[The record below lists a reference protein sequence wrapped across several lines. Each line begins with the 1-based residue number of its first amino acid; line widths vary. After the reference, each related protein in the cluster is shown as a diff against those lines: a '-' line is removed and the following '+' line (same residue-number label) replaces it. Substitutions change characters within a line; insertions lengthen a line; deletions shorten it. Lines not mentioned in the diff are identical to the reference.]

1 MTEVTEPKGT
11 KFGMDAQAQ
20 QIFVRIFKALPAKP
34 NTTIRLFNRVEYYSA
49 HGEDAIFVAKEVFK
63 TTSACKSIGVA
74 PNEIDGVILNKARF
88 ESLVKEL
95 LLVKQYR
102 VEVYINK
109 GTSKNQDWTVE
120 YKGSPGNLTQFEE
133 ILFGNTDIAVRASI
147 MAVKLGT
154 EGKSKVVGVSVMDT
168 VTTTIF
174 VSEFAD
180 DDSFSDLEALVVTNA
195 PKECLV
201 IEGGGNKDFQSVK
214 RLMERNDVLVT
225 SRKKGDFS
233 TDSLIQDLNSLLK
246 FKKGQQENAQAL
258 PETSLE
264 QAMSATAALIKYL
277 DLTSDASSIG
287 QFSVKQLE
295 RSRYLKLDAAVIK
308 ALNIDPPPGS
318 STIVGGA
325 VTSVLGLLD
334 RCRTPQGHRLI
345 AQWVRQ
351 PLKDLALIK
360 ERHDI
365 VEQLVKDSDLRS
377 ALSEDHLRRIPDLEQ
392 LSKKLT
398 RKNAGLQDCYKV
410 YMCMLNLP
418 VLIARLTEA
427 DGCSAMKAM
436 IIEPLREATNDM
448 DKFQQMVEQTI
459 DLEATDTGDFLV
471 KSDFDQELKE
481 LRQTMEKLKSKIEN
495 LLNKVADDLN
505 MDAGKNIKLEST
517 QQQGFYFRISLKDEP
532 ILRNNKTYEVFESI
546 KAGVKFRN
554 DKLTELNDD
563 YIATR
568 ERYEKQQQ
576 SVVTEIMTIAAGYSN
591 PIKVIASTIA
601 ILDVLTSFAVTAI
614 QAQTTFVRPEML
626 DSETG
631 VINIEQARHPCLE
644 AQPDVHFIA
653 NDAKFKRDES
663 QFFIITGPNMGGK
676 STYMKSIGVCVFMAH
691 IGSFVPCDKASISV
705 IDCLLARV
713 GADDSQAKGVS
724 TFMMEMVETATILR
738 TATCNSLIIIDELG
752 RGTSTYDGRGVAWS
766 IAEYI
771 AKEIKAYCLF
781 ATHFHEIT
789 RIAEEVPTVKNY
801 HVTALVEKDNVTFLY
816 SVKPGICDQSFG
828 IHVAK
833 MVRFPE
839 EIIEFARAKQI
850 ELEDGE
856 NIEFE
861 GYNSADEKRKIKA
874 EGEKLIAGFIE
885 KCKTL
890 DESLPEDDLKKQIE
904 TYKSE
909 VLEKKNPYIAAL
921 LTSA

>member
-11 KFGMDAQAQ
+11 RFGMDAVAQ
-20 QIFVRIFKALPAKP
+20 QIFVRMFKGLPEKP
-34 NTTIRLFNRVEYYSA
+34 STTIRLFNRVDYYSA
-49 HGEDAIFVAKEVFK
+49 HGEDAIFVANEVFK
-63 TTSACKSIGVA
+63 TTSACKSIGVE
-74 PNEIDGVILNKARF
+74 PNQIDGVILNKARF
-88 ESLVKEL
+88 ESIIKEL
-95 LLVKQYR
+95 LLVKRYR
-102 VEVYINK
+102 VEVYINN
-109 GTSKNQDWTVE
+109 GTNRNQDWTVE
-120 YKGSPGNLTQFEE
+120 YKGSPGNLTQFED
-133 ILFGNTDIAVRASI
+133 ILFANSDIAVRASI

-154 EGKSKVVGVSVMDT
+154 EGKSKIVGVSVIDT

-174 VSEFAD
+174 LSEFPD

-195 PKECLV
+195 PKECLL
-201 IEGGGNKDFQSVK
+201 IEGGGSTEFQTLK
-214 RLMERNDVLVT
+214 RLMDRNDVLVT
-225 SRKKGDFS
+225 SRKKSDFS

-246 FKKGQQENAQAL
+246 FNKGQQENAQAL
-258 PETSLE
+258 PETSME
-264 QAMSATAALIKYL
+264 HAMSSTAALIKYL

-295 RSRYLKLDAAVIK
+295 LSRYLKLDAAVIK
-308 ALNIDPPPGS
+308 ALNIDPPPGTS
-318 STIVGGA
+318 SAVGGVA
-325 VTSVLGLLD
+325 TSILGLLD

-351 PLKDLALIK
+351 PLKDLSLIK

-410 YMCMLNLP
+410 YMCMLHLP
-418 VLIARLTEA
+418 SLTNALTKA
-427 DGCSAMKAM
+427 DGCSAMDAM
-436 IIEPLREATNDM
+436 IIEPLKESINDM

-459 DLEATDTGDFLV
+459 DLEATDSGDYLV
-471 KSDFDQELKE
+471 RASFDEELKE
-481 LRQTMEKLKSKIEN
+481 LKQTMDKLKHKIEN

-532 ILRNNKTYEVFESI
+532 TLRNNKSYEVFESI

-554 DKLTELNDD
+554 DKLSELNED
-563 YIATR
+563 YKIAR
-568 ERYEKQQQ
+568 EKYEKQQQ

-591 PIKVIASTIA
+591 PIKAIASVVA
-601 ILDVLTSFAVTAI
+601 ILDVLTAFAVAAVH
-614 QAQTTFVRPEML
+614 AQTTFVRPEMIAS
-626 DSETG
+626 DAG

-644 AQPDVHFIA
+644 TQPDVHFIA
-653 NDAKFKRDES
+653 NDAAFKRDES

-713 GADDSQAKGVS
+713 GADDSQTRGIS

-738 TATCNSLIIIDELG
+738 TATCNSFIIIDELG

-789 RIAEEVPTVKNY
+789 RLADEVPTVRNY
-801 HVTALVEKDNVTFLY
+801 HVTALVEKDSVTFLY
-816 SVKPGICDQSFG
+816 SVEPGICDQSFG

-833 MVRFPE
+833 MVQFPE
-839 EIIEFARAKQI
+839 DIIKFAKAKQS

-856 NIEFE
+856 NVEFE
-861 GYNSADEKRKIKA
+861 GYNSVEEKRKIKA
-874 EGEKLIAGFIE
+874 EGELLIARFVE
-885 KCKTL
+885 KCRTL
-890 DESLPEDDLKKQIE
+890 DESLPEDDLKKQVE
-904 TYKSE
+904 LYKNE
-909 VLEKKNPYIAAL
+909 ILEKKNPYIAAL
-921 LTSA
+921 LTTA

>member
-1 MTEVTEPKGT
+1 MG
-11 KFGMDAQAQ
+11 
-20 QIFVRIFKALPAKP
+20 I
-34 NTTIRLFNRVEYYSA
+34 
-49 HGEDAIFVAKEVFK
+49 
-63 TTSACKSIGVA
+63 A

-88 ESLVKEL
+88 ESIVKEL
-95 LLVKQYR
+95 LLVKRYR
-102 VEVYINK
+102 VEVYINR
-109 GTSKNQDWTVE
+109 GTNKNQDWTVE
-120 YKGSPGNLTQFEE
+120 YKGSPGNLSQFEE
-133 ILFGNTDIAVRASI
+133 ILFGNTDVAVRASI

-154 EGKSKVVGVSVMDT
+154 EGKSKVVGVSIIDT
-168 VTTTIF
+168 VSMTIF

-180 DDSFSDLEALVVTNA
+180 DDAFSDLEALVVTNA
-195 PKECLV
+195 PKECL
-201 IEGGGNKDFQSVK
+201 IIDGGGNKDFQSLK

-225 SRKKGDFS
+225 PRKKADFS
-233 TDSLIQDLNSLLK
+233 KDSLIQDLNSLLK
-246 FKKGQQENAQAL
+246 FEKGQQENAQAL
-258 PETSLE
+258 PEASLE
-264 QAMSATAALIKYL
+264 QAMSSTAALIKYL

-287 QFSVKQLE
+287 QFSVKHLE
-295 RSRYLKLDAAVIK
+295 RSRYLKLDSAVIK

-318 STIVGGA
+318 SGLVGGA
-325 VTSVLGLLD
+325 VTSVLALLD
-334 RCRTPQGHRLI
+334 KCRTPQGHRLI

-410 YMCMLNLP
+410 YICMLNLP
-418 VLIARLTEA
+418 VLTAKLTEA

-436 IIEPLREATNDM
+436 ITEPLTSDISDM

-459 DLEATDTGDFLV
+459 DLEATDTGNFLV
-471 KSDFDQELKE
+471 KAEFDDE
-481 LRQTMEKLKSKIEN
+481 LRELRETMEKLKGKIES
-495 LLNKVADDLN
+495 LLNKVANDLN
-505 MDAGKNIKLEST
+505 MDAGKNVKLEST
-517 QQQGFYFRISLKDEP
+517 QQQGFYFRITLKDEP
-532 ILRNNKTYEVFESI
+532 ILRNNKNYEIFESI

-554 DKLTELNDD
+554 DKLTELNDA
-563 YIATR
+563 YIGAR
-568 ERYEKQQQ
+568 DRYAKQQQ
-576 SVVTEIMTIAAGYSN
+576 SVVTEIMSIAAGYSN
-591 PIKVIASTIA
+591 SIKAIASTVA
-601 ILDVLTSFAVTAI
+601 ILDVLTAFAVAAV

-626 DSETG
+626 DSDAG

-644 AQPDVHFIA
+644 AQPDIHFIA
-653 NDAKFKRDES
+653 NDASFKRDES

-691 IGSFVPCDKASISV
+691 LGSFVPCDKASISV

-713 GADDSQAKGVS
+713 GADDSQTKGVS

-738 TATCNSLIIIDELG
+738 TATSNSLIIIDELG

-789 RIAEEVPTVKNY
+789 LLAEEVSTVKNY
-801 HVTALVEKDNVTFLY
+801 HVTALVEKDNITFLY

-833 MVRFPE
+833 MVEFPE
-839 EIIEFARAKQI
+839 DIIEFARAKQA

-861 GYNSADEKRKIKA
+861 GYKSTEEKRKIKA
-874 EGEKLIAGFIE
+874 EGDKLIAGFIE

-904 TYKSE
+904 TYRTE
-909 VLEKKNPYIAAL
+909 ILEMKNPYIAAL
-921 LTSA
+921 VGSG